1 MTTTQRTLLLI
12 DDDALA
18 RRCLVRT
25 LGCPEYLILQA
36 ENGDRALEIL
46 SHTHVDLVICDQHMG
61 DSLGS
66 DVLETIRARHPDVV
80 RLMMTSDQSREA
92 LVRAIN
98 DGNVRRLLYKP
109 WDDDQLKALVRQC
122 LGLPR
127 VRPAAGAPPK
137 IVQRRPSSMMRIAA
151 ILGVGTGGTPENRGG
166 A

>member
-1 MTTTQRTLLLI
+1 MTTKRTILLI

-25 LGCPEYLILQA
+25 LACPEYTFLQA
-36 ENGDRALEIL
+36 ENGDQGLEIL
-46 SHTHVDLVICDQHMG
+46 ATTPVHLVICDQHMG

-66 DVLETIRARHPDVV
+66 DVLETVRTRYPEVV

-109 WDDDQLKALVRQC
+109 WDDEQLKSLVRQV

-127 VRPAAGAPPK
+127 LRPAAPK
-137 IVQRRPSSMMRIAA
+137 VVQRRPSSMMRIAA
-151 ILGVGTGGTPENRGG
+151 ILGVGTGDTSEGRGG